1 MVASTPPAPLE
12 LPLLKSPLLKSSLK
26 SSSKPSLESQSLES
40 NPQSNLS
47 QLVSAQLAS
56 TRLALETQPDLLK
69 AELRAEDVLS
79 FNWRELTALGVAPE
93 QARAIAETLIAK
105 RLMSI
110 YWRKLTLA
118 GVARDPARRIARIIA
133 RYDVIEVLPTVQ
145 QQVLLSQNCAAIC
158 RAGLWRVKLLLS
170 SRE

>member
-1 MVASTPPAPLE
+1 MVASTPPAPL
-12 LPLLKSPLLKSSLK
+12 KSSLK
-26 SSSKPSLESQSLES
+26 SSPKPSLESS
-40 NPQSNLS
+40 PQPELS

-56 TRLALETQPDLLK
+56 TRLALDSQPDLLK

-105 RLMSI
+105 RLMSL

-118 GVARDPARRIARIIA
+118 GVAPDPARRIARIIA

-145 QQVLLSQNCAAIC
+145 QQVLLSQNCPAIC

-170 SRE
+170 VRE